1 MAQTLPPAIEQELQK
16 FDSMRKNFETLQM
29 MSQTMQQEIAEVK
42 STLDELRKQPDDVVT
57 YKTVG
62 QVMFRVE
69 KPGLVEEL
77 DDTTRKDR
85 LHGITNGADYSEW
98 SPQTDRF
105 IIEKFD
111 ENNTDKMLE
120 LTNQGNESA

>member
-57 YKTVG
+57 YKAVG
-62 QVMFRVE
+62 QVMFHVE

-77 DDTTRKDR
+77 DDRETTLKMRIESTNKQIQTMSGKLKD
-85 LHGITNGADYSEW
+85 LQEKLQADL
-98 SPQTDRF
+98 QKHNLQ
-105 IIEKFD
+105 I
-111 ENNTDKMLE
+111 
-120 LTNQGNESA
+120 G

>member
-42 STLDELRKQPDDVVT
+42 STLDELRKQSDDVVT
-57 YKTVG
+57 YKAVG

-77 DDTTRKDR
+77 DDRETTLKMR
-85 LHGITNGADYSEW
+85 IESTNKQIQTMSEKLKELQEKLQADL
-98 SPQTDRF
+98 QKHNLR
-105 IIEKFD
+105 I
-111 ENNTDKMLE
+111 
-120 LTNQGNESA
+120 G